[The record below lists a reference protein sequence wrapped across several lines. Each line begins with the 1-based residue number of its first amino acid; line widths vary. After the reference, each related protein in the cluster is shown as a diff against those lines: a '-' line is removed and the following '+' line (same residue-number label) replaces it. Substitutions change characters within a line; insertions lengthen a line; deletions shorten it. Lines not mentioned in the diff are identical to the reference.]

1 MKANRLEAFS
11 DGVIAI
17 IVTIMVLELK
27 APHEPTVAALL
38 EVAPIFLFYIL
49 SFVVVAAM
57 WVNHHYLIHQVKTIS
72 PKLLWVNNV
81 LLFCM
86 SLIPFVTAYMGE
98 NHDVPLAVAA
108 YGVVLTVT
116 SLAYTWLHSVVAQ
129 QNQSDPELAKHHQD
143 NVRQASI
150 STALYALSVPLAFVS
165 VYGSFA
171 IFVLIPVI
179 YFLPRKRAAVLKT
192 A

>member
-57 WVNHHYLIHQVKTIS
+57 WVNHHYLIHQVKTVS